1 MTEGDGEQ
9 QDHLVVDVLMD
20 AAMDSVRMLPFLFAA
35 FCLLEA
41 MEKHAGNLS
50 QRVLTGIRAQVLGG
64 GAWLCAAVW
73 IFRACSKFIFGRNDL
88 GRNTARRIFIYLR

>member
-1 MTEGDGEQ
+1 M
-9 QDHLVVDVLMD
+9 HLVVDVLMD
-20 AAMDSVRMLPFLFAA
+20 ANGQRQDAPIFICCILP
-35 FCLLEA
+35 
-41 MEKHAGNLS
+41 AGGDGETRGKFQS
-50 QRVLTGIRAQVLGG
+50 AGIDGDQRRRAGTG